1 MLPKEI
7 DKGPP
12 PLAPV
17 IVLNFEPLEKH
28 QNSEHIRIPNGIEP
42 ELARELLAKN
52 LHGLLQLVVDAGCEW
67 VSGHGFVIEPAFK
80 CPVSAD
86 ERIKR
91 FAHILIDGAPRFH
104 CAAQQAACRLQQQML
119 MLP

>member
-7 DKGPP
+7 DKRPSP
-12 PLAPV
+12 FAPV

-28 QNSEHIRIPNGIEP
+28 QNSEDVRIPNGIEP
-42 ELARELLAKN
+42 ELARKLLAKN
-52 LHGLLQLVVDAGCEW
+52 LHGLLQLLVNAGCER
-67 VSGHGFVIEPAFK
+67 VSGHRFVIEPAFE

-91 FAHILIDGAPRFH
+91 FPHILIDSAPRFLEARSRLLPN
-104 CAAQQAACRLQQQML
+104 AAA
-119 MLP
+119 